1 MLTTLMNPT
10 VWLLAATVAVGIV
23 GVVRRESARECVD
36 SLVTYASAW
45 PVLLVLVIM
54 AGGGLSS
61 RIVLGYV
68 SPGAYAEE
76 VVAARTFLESRK
88 LYGADGRAE
97 LAEWLNDKPATT
109 VPWTAI
115 PGVTE
120 CQANAMR
127 QRARF
132 FTNHAHTPML
142 LLAGVP
148 LIRFGGPVA
157 VYGAFLLLSLA
168 AIAAMAVVLLEH
180 ARVPWRSR
188 RGVLLLAMLAG
199 WQPVLAGVRQG
210 DAVLASAAL
219 IALSWLMLAR
229 RPSPRVALAAA
240 LAACLALPAIGVLP
254 ALLRAA
260 VRAGFAATALFAIAL
275 FATVAIG
282 GGGVLPGFAQTIA
295 DTARTYSYSVTN
307 YAVVGRISM
316 TGQGAVVAI
325 IGLAVA
331 VLLSWWRGTTPDR
344 AFGAFVTLGL
354 LIAPV
359 IWSQH
364 LAIALVPVVVLFGR
378 TWAEGSAAALA
389 GWAAL
394 VLLLSLPDGSA
405 AAISQFLS
413 IPSPSGALMPVTS
426 LGLIALWG
434 SVTFGQPAER
444 RQPRAAPVPAA

>member
-1 MLTTLMNPT
+1 MLTTLINPT
-10 VWLLAATVAVGIV
+10 VWLLAATVALGVVGIL
-23 GVVRRESARECVD
+23 RRASARECVD

-45 PVLLVLVIM
+45 PVLLVLVMM
-54 AGGGLSS
+54 AGGSLSS

-97 LAEWLNDKPATT
+97 LAEWLADKPGTT
-109 VPWTAI
+109 LPWTAI

-132 FTNHAHTPML
+132 FSNHAHTPML

-148 LIRFGGPVA
+148 LIRFGGPTA

-168 AIAAMAVVLLEH
+168 AVAAMALVLLRR
-180 ARVPWRSR
+180 ARLQWRSR

-219 IALSWLMLAR
+219 IAVSWLLLAR
-229 RPSPRVALAAA
+229 RPSARAALTAA

-260 VRAGFAATALFAIAL
+260 VRAGLAATALFAIAF

-282 GGGVLPGFAQTIA
+282 GGGVLPGFLQTIA

-316 TGQGAVVAI
+316 TRQGGV
-325 IGLAVA
+325 LAMIA
-331 VLLSWWRGTTPDR
+331 LTAAALFSWWRGTTRDR
-344 AFGAFVTLGL
+344 AFAAFITLGL
-354 LIAPV
+354 LMAPV

-364 LAIALVPVVVLFGR
+364 LAIALVPVAVLFGR
-378 TWAEGSAAALA
+378 TWADGSAAALA

-405 AAISQFLS
+405 AALSQFLS
-413 IPSPSGALMPVTS
+413 IPSPSGALLPVTS
-426 LGLIALWG
+426 LGLVALWG
-434 SVTFGQPAER
+434 SVTFGHPAEG
-444 RQPRAAPVPAA
+444 RQSRAAPVPVA